1 MSEIRA
7 NTISD
12 AAGTGPATL
21 TKQSAAKMWCQA
33 SNAPAIN
40 DSFNVTS
47 LTDVGTG
54 KLTYN
59 LTSNMSS
66 ASYAFNASAQLTTIA
81 GTGCFSINP
90 LITSCTAS
98 SCRSDFYENGSLSD
112 GANWI
117 ASINGDL
124 A

>member
-1 MSEIRA
+1 MSTLVTS
-7 NTISD
+7 NISD
-12 AAGTGPATL
+12 GTTSVGTGYVVNG
-21 TKQSAAKMWCQA
+21 SAKAWCQA

-54 KLTYN
+54 KLVYN
-59 LTSNMSS
+59 LTSSMAN
-66 ASYAFNASAQLTTIA
+66 AVYAFNASAQLTTIT
-81 GTGCFSINP
+81 GTGCFAMNP
-90 LITSCTAS
+90 LVTSNTTS
-98 SCRSDFYENGSLSD
+98 TCRSDFYENGIASD

>member
-12 AAGTGPATL
+12 AAGTGPVTL

-54 KLTYN
+54 KLVYN
-59 LTSNMSS
+59 LTSSMAN
-66 ASYAFNASAQLTTIA
+66 AVYAFNASAQLTTIT
-81 GTGCFSINP
+81 GTGCFAMNP
-90 LITSCTAS
+90 LVTSNTTS
-98 SCRSDFYENGSLSD
+98 TCRSDFYENGIASD